1 MKIIVAGITGFI
13 GSHLYQKL
21 LKEKHNIF
29 AIIRSNKVKEELEQK
44 GIVCFVDINNSMN
57 ELLNF
62 FSEVKA
68 DGVVHLASH
77 FSVEHK
83 SQDINDLIDSN
94 VLFSTRI
101 LEAAIKSQVKWF
113 INTGTFWQH
122 YQNKRYL
129 PVNLYAATKQA
140 FEDIAKFYLDTSG
153 INFVTLKLN
162 DTYGPADKRKKILNV
177 WMNCIQTGEALDMS
191 EGEQLIDITYI
202 DDVVD
207 AYVTMIKLLENDT
220 SSSLKGKF
228 FAVSSSKPL
237 KLKELAKIFERISSG
252 KLNINWGAKPYRS
265 REVMI
270 PWNQGKSIPGWK
282 PRVSLEEGIKRF
294 INSYKEIL

>member
-1 MKIIVAGITGFI
+1 
-13 GSHLYQKL
+13 
-21 LKEKHNIF
+21 
-29 AIIRSNKVKEELEQK
+29 
-44 GIVCFVDINNSMN
+44 
-57 ELLNF
+57 
-62 FSEVKA
+62 
-68 DGVVHLASH
+68 
-77 FSVEHK
+77 
-83 SQDINDLIDSN
+83 
-94 VLFSTRI
+94 
-101 LEAAIKSQVKWF
+101 
-113 INTGTFWQH
+113 
-122 YQNKRYL
+122 
-129 PVNLYAATKQA
+129 VNLYAATKQA